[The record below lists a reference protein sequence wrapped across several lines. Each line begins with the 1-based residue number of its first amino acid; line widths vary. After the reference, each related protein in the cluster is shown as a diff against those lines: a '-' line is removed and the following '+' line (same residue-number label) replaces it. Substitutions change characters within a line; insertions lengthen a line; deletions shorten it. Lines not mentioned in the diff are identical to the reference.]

1 MTQETLKQLD
11 NTFRKLPR
19 YPTKVIQFGEGNFLR
34 AFVDWQIQQMNKH
47 GLFQGGVAVVQPI
60 DRGMTKMLDEQD
72 DLYTVLLEGKLAGK
86 KVQEHEIV
94 ESINETI
101 RPYEDY
107 QAYLDLAKND
117 AIQFIFSNTTEAGIA
132 FDPQDTLTARP
143 QNSYPGK
150 LTALLYERFKLGK
163 KGFQIIP
170 CELINHNGNT
180 LKEIVLKY
188 AKLWD
193 LGQNFVDWIN
203 TDNDFYATLVDRI
216 VPGYPKD
223 RATDLERAWGYHDKL
238 IVKAEPFLIFVIEGN
253 KKLEK
258 LLPLKD
264 AGLNVVVTDD
274 MQPYRNRKVSLLN
287 GPHTTMSPIAR
298 LAGIDTVGKVM
309 QDKDFYKFIN
319 DEMYQEII
327 PTVALPKKELV
338 AYAEGV
344 KERFENPYVNHE
356 LSSIALNSISKFK
369 ARLLPTFKRYVA
381 TNHKLPQ
388 RITLALASYLKIY
401 GGRADFEPQDTPEVL
416 AAFKT
421 LVQNDD
427 YVTAALADAK
437 LWGEDLTQYT
447 GLVTLV
453 KQDLQSLI
461 KVVPVKLFSRSIK
474 KETSAYELLY
484 YFKSQ
489 GFRGCG
495 LAGFTR
501 RYENTTG

>member
-1 MTQETLKQLD
+1 MDKELKQLD
-11 NTFRKLPR
+11 NTFRKLPK

-34 AFVDWQIQQMNKH
+34 AFIDWQIQQMNKQ

-60 DRGMTKMLDEQD
+60 DRGMTKVLDEQD
-72 DLYTVLLEGKLAGK
+72 DLYTTLLEGKLNGQ
-86 KVQEHEIV
+86 KVQDHEII

-107 QAYLDLAKND
+107 QSYLDLAKND
-117 AIQFIFSNTTEAGIA
+117 DIQFIFSNTTEAGIA
-132 FDPQDTLTARP
+132 FDENDNLTDQP

-188 AKLWD
+188 AQLWN
-193 LGQNFVDWIN
+193 LGQDFVNWIN
-203 TDNDFYATLVDRI
+203 QENDFYSTLVDRI
-216 VPGYPKD
+216 VPGYPKE
-223 RATDLERAWGYHDKL
+223 RAADLEKEWNYHDRL
-238 IVKAEPFLIFVIEGN
+238 IVKAEPFLIFVIEGD

-258 LLPLKD
+258 LLPLKE

-298 LAGIDTVGKVM
+298 LAGIDTVGQVM
-309 QDKDFYKFIN
+309 KDPDFYKFIN

-327 PTVALPKKELV
+327 PTVALPEQELND
-338 AYAEGV
+338 YAEGV

-356 LSSIALNSISKFK
+356 LSSIALNSISKFQ
-369 ARLLPTFKRYVA
+369 ARLLPTFKRYFA
-381 TNHKLPQ
+381 KEKKLPL

-401 GGRADFEPQDTPEVL
+401 AGKADFAPEDTPEVL
-416 AAFKT
+416 AEFKE
-421 LVQNDD
+421 LLQKDNYVQ
-427 YVTAALADAK
+427 AALADEK
-437 LWGEDLTQYT
+437 LWGEDLTQFS
-447 GLVTLV
+447 GLIDLV
-453 KQDLQSLI
+453 KQDLQI
-461 KVVPVKLFSRSIK
+461 IDQQGSRKAVQMINE
-474 KETSAYELLY
+474 KE
-484 YFKSQ
+484 
-489 GFRGCG
+489 
-495 LAGFTR
+495 
-501 RYENTTG
+501 N

>member
-1 MTQETLKQLD
+1 MDKELKQLD
-11 NTFRKLPR
+11 NTFRKLPK

-34 AFVDWQIQQMNKH
+34 AFIDWQIQQMNKQ

-60 DRGMTKMLDEQD
+60 DRGMTKVLDEQD
-72 DLYTVLLEGKLAGK
+72 DLYTTLLEGKLNGQ
-86 KVQEHEIV
+86 KVQDHEII

-107 QAYLDLAKND
+107 QSYLDLAKND
-117 AIQFIFSNTTEAGIA
+117 DIQFIFSNTTEAGIA
-132 FDPQDTLTARP
+132 FDENDNLTDQP

-188 AKLWD
+188 AQLWN
-193 LGQNFVDWIN
+193 LGQDFVNWIN
-203 TDNDFYATLVDRI
+203 QENDFYSTLVDRI
-216 VPGYPKD
+216 VPGYPKE
-223 RATDLERAWGYHDKL
+223 RAADLEKEWNYHDRL
-238 IVKAEPFLIFVIEGN
+238 IVKAEPFLIFVIEGD

-258 LLPLKD
+258 LLPLKE

-298 LAGIDTVGKVM
+298 LAGIDTVGQVM
-309 QDKDFYKFIN
+309 KDPDFYKFIN

-327 PTVALPKKELV
+327 PTVALPEQELND
-338 AYAEGV
+338 YAEGV

-356 LSSIALNSISKFK
+356 LSSIALNSISKFQ
-369 ARLLPTFKRYVA
+369 ARLLPTFKRYFA
-381 TNHKLPQ
+381 KEKKLPL

-401 GGRADFEPQDTPEVL
+401 AGKADFDPEDTPEVL
-416 AAFKT
+416 AEFKE
-421 LVQNDD
+421 LLQKDNYVQ
-427 YVTAALADAK
+427 AALADEK
-437 LWGEDLTQYT
+437 LWGEDLTQFS
-447 GLVTLV
+447 GLIDLV
-453 KQDLQSLI
+453 KQDLQI
-461 KVVPVKLFSRSIK
+461 IDQQGSRKAVQMINE
-474 KETSAYELLY
+474 KE
-484 YFKSQ
+484 
-489 GFRGCG
+489 
-495 LAGFTR
+495 
-501 RYENTTG
+501 N

>member
-1 MTQETLKQLD
+1 MDKELKQLD
-11 NTFRKLPR
+11 NTFRKLPK

-34 AFVDWQIQQMNKH
+34 AFIDWQIQQMNKQ

-60 DRGMTKMLDEQD
+60 DRGMTKVLDEQD
-72 DLYTVLLEGKLAGK
+72 DLYTTLLEGKLNGQ
-86 KVQEHEIV
+86 KVQDHEII

-107 QAYLDLAKND
+107 QSYLDLAKND
-117 AIQFIFSNTTEAGIA
+117 DIQFIFSNTTEAGIA
-132 FDPQDTLTARP
+132 FDENDNLTDQP

-188 AKLWD
+188 AQLWN
-193 LGQNFVDWIN
+193 LGQDFVNWIN
-203 TDNDFYATLVDRI
+203 QENDFYSTLVDRI
-216 VPGYPKD
+216 VPGYPKE
-223 RATDLERAWGYHDKL
+223 RAADLEKEWNYHDRL
-238 IVKAEPFLIFVIEGN
+238 IVKAEPFLIFVIEGD

-258 LLPLKD
+258 LLPLKE

-298 LAGIDTVGKVM
+298 LAGIDTVGQVM
-309 QDKDFYKFIN
+309 KDPDFYKFIN

-327 PTVALPKKELV
+327 PTVALPEQELND
-338 AYAEGV
+338 YAEGV

-356 LSSIALNSISKFK
+356 LSSIALNSISKFQ
-369 ARLLPTFKRYVA
+369 ARLLPTFKRYFA
-381 TNHKLPQ
+381 KEKKLPL

-401 GGRADFEPQDTPEVL
+401 AGKADFDPEDTPEVL
-416 AAFKT
+416 AEFKE
-421 LVQNDD
+421 LLQKDNYVQ
-427 YVTAALADAK
+427 AALADEK
-437 LWGEDLTQYT
+437 LWGEDLTQFS
-447 GLVTLV
+447 GLIDLV
-453 KQDLQSLI
+453 KQDLQI
-461 KVVPVKLFSRSIK
+461 IDQQGSRKAVQMIND
-474 KETSAYELLY
+474 KE
-484 YFKSQ
+484 
-489 GFRGCG
+489 
-495 LAGFTR
+495 
-501 RYENTTG
+501 N

>member
-1 MTQETLKQLD
+1 MDKELKQLD
-11 NTFRKLPR
+11 NTFRKLPK

-34 AFVDWQIQQMNKH
+34 AFIDWQIQQMNKQ

-60 DRGMTKMLDEQD
+60 DRGMTKVLDEQD
-72 DLYTVLLEGKLAGK
+72 DLYTTLLEGKLNGQ
-86 KVQEHEIV
+86 KVQDHEII

-107 QAYLDLAKND
+107 QSYLDLAKND
-117 AIQFIFSNTTEAGIA
+117 DIQFIFSNTTEAGIA
-132 FDPQDTLTARP
+132 FDENDNLTDQP

-188 AKLWD
+188 AQLWN
-193 LGQNFVDWIN
+193 LGQDFVNWIN
-203 TDNDFYATLVDRI
+203 QENDFYSTLVDRI
-216 VPGYPKD
+216 VPGYPKE
-223 RATDLERAWGYHDKL
+223 RAADLEKEWNYHDRL
-238 IVKAEPFLIFVIEGN
+238 IVKAEPFLIFVIEGD

-258 LLPLKD
+258 LLPLKE

-298 LAGIDTVGKVM
+298 LAGIDTVGQVM
-309 QDKDFYKFIN
+309 KDPDFYKFIS

-327 PTVALPKKELV
+327 PTVALPEQELND
-338 AYAEGV
+338 YAEGV

-356 LSSIALNSISKFK
+356 LSSIALNSISKFQ
-369 ARLLPTFKRYVA
+369 ARLLPTFKRYFA
-381 TNHKLPQ
+381 KEKKLPL

-401 GGRADFEPQDTPEVL
+401 AGKADFDPEDTPEVL
-416 AAFKT
+416 AEFKE
-421 LVQNDD
+421 LLQKDNYVQ
-427 YVTAALADAK
+427 AALADEK
-437 LWGEDLTQYT
+437 LWGEDLTQFS
-447 GLVTLV
+447 GLIDLV
-453 KQDLQSLI
+453 KQDLQI
-461 KVVPVKLFSRSIK
+461 IDQQGSRKAVQMINE
-474 KETSAYELLY
+474 KE
-484 YFKSQ
+484 
-489 GFRGCG
+489 
-495 LAGFTR
+495 
-501 RYENTTG
+501 N

>member
-1 MTQETLKQLD
+1 MDKELKQLD
-11 NTFRKLPR
+11 NTFRKLSK

-34 AFVDWQIQQMNKH
+34 AFIDWQIQQMNKQ

-60 DRGMTKMLDEQD
+60 DRGMTKVLDEQD
-72 DLYTVLLEGKLAGK
+72 DLYTTLLEGKLNGQ
-86 KVQEHEIV
+86 KVQDHEII

-107 QAYLDLAKND
+107 QSYLDLAKND
-117 AIQFIFSNTTEAGIA
+117 DIQFIFSNTTEAGIA
-132 FDPQDTLTARP
+132 FDENDNLTDQP

-188 AKLWD
+188 AQLWN
-193 LGQNFVDWIN
+193 LGQDFVNWIN
-203 TDNDFYATLVDRI
+203 QENDFYSTLVDRI
-216 VPGYPKD
+216 VPGYPKE
-223 RATDLERAWGYHDKL
+223 RAADLEKEWNYHDRL
-238 IVKAEPFLIFVIEGN
+238 IVKAEPFLIFVIEGD

-258 LLPLKD
+258 LLPLKE

-298 LAGIDTVGKVM
+298 LAGIDTVGQVM
-309 QDKDFYKFIN
+309 KDPDFYKFIN

-327 PTVALPKKELV
+327 PTVALPEQELND
-338 AYAEGV
+338 YAEGV

-356 LSSIALNSISKFK
+356 LSSIALNSISKFQ
-369 ARLLPTFKRYVA
+369 ARLLPTFKRYFA
-381 TNHKLPQ
+381 KEKKLPL

-401 GGRADFEPQDTPEVL
+401 AGKADFDPEDTPEVL
-416 AAFKT
+416 AEFKE
-421 LVQNDD
+421 LLQKDNYVQ
-427 YVTAALADAK
+427 AALADEK
-437 LWGEDLTQYT
+437 LWGEDLTQFS
-447 GLVTLV
+447 GLIDLV
-453 KQDLQSLI
+453 KQDLQI
-461 KVVPVKLFSRSIK
+461 IDQQGSRKAVQMINE
-474 KETSAYELLY
+474 KE
-484 YFKSQ
+484 
-489 GFRGCG
+489 
-495 LAGFTR
+495 
-501 RYENTTG
+501 N

>member
-1 MTQETLKQLD
+1 MDKELKQLD
-11 NTFRKLPR
+11 NTFRKLPK

-34 AFVDWQIQQMNKH
+34 AFIDWQIQQMNKQ

-60 DRGMTKMLDEQD
+60 DRGMTKVLDEQD
-72 DLYTVLLEGKLAGK
+72 DLYTTLLEGKLNGQ
-86 KVQEHEIV
+86 KVQDHEII

-107 QAYLDLAKND
+107 QSYLDLAKND
-117 AIQFIFSNTTEAGIA
+117 DIQFIFSNTTEAGIA
-132 FDPQDTLTARP
+132 FDENDNLTDQP

-188 AKLWD
+188 AQLWN
-193 LGQNFVDWIN
+193 LGQDFLNWIN
-203 TDNDFYATLVDRI
+203 QENDFYSTLVDRI
-216 VPGYPKD
+216 VPGYPKE
-223 RATDLERAWGYHDKL
+223 RAADLEKEWNYHDRL
-238 IVKAEPFLIFVIEGN
+238 IVKAEPFLIFVIEGD

-258 LLPLKD
+258 LLPLKE

-298 LAGIDTVGKVM
+298 LAGIDTVGQVM
-309 QDKDFYKFIN
+309 KDPDFYKFIN

-327 PTVALPKKELV
+327 PTVALPEQELND
-338 AYAEGV
+338 YAEGV

-369 ARLLPTFKRYVA
+369 ARLLPTFKRYFA
-381 TNHKLPQ
+381 KEKKLPL

-401 GGRADFEPQDTPEVL
+401 AGKADFDPEDTPEVL
-416 AAFKT
+416 AEFKE
-421 LVQNDD
+421 LLQKDNYVQ
-427 YVTAALADAK
+427 AALADEK
-437 LWGEDLTQYT
+437 LWGEDLTQFS
-447 GLVTLV
+447 GLIDLV
-453 KQDLQSLI
+453 KQDLQI
-461 KVVPVKLFSRSIK
+461 IDQQGSRKAVQMINE
-474 KETSAYELLY
+474 KE
-484 YFKSQ
+484 
-489 GFRGCG
+489 
-495 LAGFTR
+495 
-501 RYENTTG
+501 N

>member
-1 MTQETLKQLD
+1 MDKELKQLD
-11 NTFRKLPR
+11 NTFRKLPK

-34 AFVDWQIQQMNKH
+34 AFIDWQIQQMNKQ

-60 DRGMTKMLDEQD
+60 DRGMTKVLDEQD
-72 DLYTVLLEGKLAGK
+72 DLYTTLLEGKLNGQ
-86 KVQEHEIV
+86 KVQDHEII

-107 QAYLDLAKND
+107 QSYLDLAKND
-117 AIQFIFSNTTEAGIA
+117 DIQFIFSNTTEAGIA
-132 FDPQDTLTARP
+132 FDENDNLTDQP

-188 AKLWD
+188 AQLWN
-193 LGQNFVDWIN
+193 LGQDFVNWIN
-203 TDNDFYATLVDRI
+203 QENDFYSTLVDRI
-216 VPGYPKD
+216 VPGYPKE
-223 RATDLERAWGYHDKL
+223 RAADLEKEWNYHDRL
-238 IVKAEPFLIFVIEGN
+238 IVKAEPFLIFVIEGD

-258 LLPLKD
+258 LLPLKE

-298 LAGIDTVGKVM
+298 LAGIDTVGQVM
-309 QDKDFYKFIN
+309 KDPDFYKFIN

-327 PTVALPKKELV
+327 PTVALPEQELND
-338 AYAEGV
+338 YAEGV

-356 LSSIALNSISKFK
+356 LSSIALNSISKFL
-369 ARLLPTFKRYVA
+369 ARLLPTFKRYFA
-381 TNHKLPQ
+381 KEKKLPL

-401 GGRADFEPQDTPEVL
+401 AGKADFAPEDTPEVL
-416 AAFKT
+416 AEFKE
-421 LVQNDD
+421 LRQKDNYVQ
-427 YVTAALADAK
+427 AALADEK
-437 LWGEDLTQYT
+437 LWGEDLTQFS
-447 GLVTLV
+447 GLIDLV
-453 KQDLQSLI
+453 KQDLQI
-461 KVVPVKLFSRSIK
+461 IDQQGSRKAVQMINE
-474 KETSAYELLY
+474 KED
-484 YFKSQ
+484 
-489 GFRGCG
+489 
-495 LAGFTR
+495 
-501 RYENTTG
+501 

>member
-1 MTQETLKQLD
+1 MDKELKQLD
-11 NTFRKLPR
+11 NTFRKLPK

-34 AFVDWQIQQMNKH
+34 AFIDWQIQQMNKQ

-60 DRGMTKMLDEQD
+60 DRGMTKVLDEQD
-72 DLYTVLLEGKLAGK
+72 DLYTTLLEGKLNGQ
-86 KVQEHEIV
+86 KVQDHEII

-107 QAYLDLAKND
+107 QSYLDLAKND
-117 AIQFIFSNTTEAGIA
+117 DIQFIFSNTTEAGIA
-132 FDPQDTLTARP
+132 FDENDNLTDQP

-188 AKLWD
+188 AQLWN
-193 LGQNFVDWIN
+193 LGQDFVNWIN
-203 TDNDFYATLVDRI
+203 QENDFYSTLVDRI
-216 VPGYPKD
+216 VPGYPKE
-223 RATDLERAWGYHDKL
+223 RAADLEKEWNYHDCL
-238 IVKAEPFLIFVIEGN
+238 IVKAEPFLIFVIEGD

-258 LLPLKD
+258 LLPLKE

-298 LAGIDTVGKVM
+298 LAGIDTVGQVM
-309 QDKDFYKFIN
+309 KDPDFYKFIN

-327 PTVALPKKELV
+327 PTVALPEQELND
-338 AYAEGV
+338 YAEGV

-356 LSSIALNSISKFK
+356 LSSIALNSISKFQ
-369 ARLLPTFKRYVA
+369 ARLLPTFKRYFA
-381 TNHKLPQ
+381 KEKKLPL

-401 GGRADFEPQDTPEVL
+401 AGKADFDPEDTPEVL
-416 AAFKT
+416 AEFKE
-421 LVQNDD
+421 LLQKDNYVQ
-427 YVTAALADAK
+427 AALADEK
-437 LWGEDLTQYT
+437 LWGEDLTQFS
-447 GLVTLV
+447 GLIDLV
-453 KQDLQSLI
+453 KQDLQI
-461 KVVPVKLFSRSIK
+461 IDQQGSRKAVQMINE
-474 KETSAYELLY
+474 KE
-484 YFKSQ
+484 
-489 GFRGCG
+489 
-495 LAGFTR
+495 
-501 RYENTTG
+501 N